1 MNLYWIAG
9 LSFMVGVCGYII
21 VRFWIIPISRYRRA
35 KTQLLHRLEA
45 IVATLPPDAE
55 EPKGSLGK
63 KALRDLRRC
72 GVNLVDLYIDELPH
86 WYRLVLMTR
95 GESPQ
100 KAADPILRL
109 ENMPTSGQAR
119 ACVGEIGKHMGLKA
133 FG

>member
-1 MNLYWIAG
+1 MNLYWLAG

-35 KTQLLHRLEA
+35 RHLLLHRLKM
-45 IVATLPPDAE
+45 IVESLPADAE
-55 EPKGSLGK
+55 APKGSLGK
-63 KALRDLRRC
+63 KALRDLRHC

-119 ACVGEIGKHMGLKA
+119 ACAGEIGKHMGLKA